1 LLANPNNPDGRIVAR
16 DDLRDWHDRLMRRD
30 GWLVVD
36 EAFADAAPQFS
47 VSSKVGQW
55 PRLITLRSFG
65 KFFGLAGL
73 RLGFV
78 LAPPEVTAMLRAILG
93 DWPLSAGAIA
103 MGRAAYQDAAW
114 IAQAR
119 RDLAQRATQMDRLL
133 AGHGLKTRGACPHFR
148 LIEDDAAQTLFNT
161 LAQAHILSRPFD
173 YAPIGC
179 DWAFQ
184 RGMRIS
190 NDWTRCS
197 PMGELFILGA
207 MALDLA
213 LGWPGWLYRAV
224 GHPVGLFAW
233 LIDRARR
240 YGNRA
245 RFAPGTKRV
254 FGILTV
260 AMLVLVAGGGAWGL
274 QNLAQALPGSTLW
287 LAILAW
293 PGLAMRS
300 LDDHVRAV
308 WRSLK
313 MGDEPQARR
322 AVGMI
327 VGRDTAQLDADG
339 VARAAIESL
348 AELCDG
354 IAAPLFWLVALGL
367 PGLWVYK
374 ALNTADSMIGHPEPD
389 LRDFGWAARAAMM
402 WPTGYRRVY
411 LALCYV

>member
-1 LLANPNNPDGRIVAR
+1 MGGGAMTELFTHHGGSLAAAVQHFGGGFRDWLDLSTGINPVPWQGQVEIDWHPLPAAQDLAELEAAAAQHFGVAPQFCCAVPGSEMALRLMGQWLGRGAYHWPSYRTHASAFPEGAAGDINSGTAALLLANPNNPDGRIVAR

-173 YAPIGC
+173 YAPH
-179 DWAFQ
+179 WL
-184 RGMRIS
+184 R
-190 NDWTRCS
+190 
-197 PMGELFILGA
+197 LGIPA
-207 MALDLA
+207 RDEDFERLD
-213 LGWPGWLYRAV
+213 
-224 GHPVGLFAW
+224 
-233 LIDRARR
+233 
-240 YGNRA
+240 
-245 RFAPGTKRV
+245 K
-254 FGILTV
+254 
-260 AMLVLVAGGGAWGL
+260 VL
-274 QNLAQALPGSTLW
+274 
-287 LAILAW
+287 
-293 PGLAMRS
+293 
-300 LDDHVRAV
+300 
-308 WRSLK
+308 
-313 MGDEPQARR
+313 
-322 AVGMI
+322 
-327 VGRDTAQLDADG
+327 ADG
-339 VARAAIESL
+339 
-348 AELCDG
+348 
-354 IAAPLFWLVALGL
+354 
-367 PGLWVYK
+367 
-374 ALNTADSMIGHPEPD
+374 
-389 LRDFGWAARAAMM
+389 
-402 WPTGYRRVY
+402 
-411 LALCYV
+411 